1 MAEHVLDPGDQANIT
16 ADLLR
21 TGFHAAVDRS
31 DVTALIRLHGELDL
45 ATAPEL
51 SEAVATV
58 LDTRPRSFAVDLREL
73 TFVDSTGLNVLVA
86 AHRRAQA
93 DGCAFVVL
101 APRGAVLRAIQVT
114 GVDRIFA
121 VEVDEASV

>member
-1 MAEHVLDPGDQANIT
+1 MAEHVLDPGDHASIT
-16 ADLLR
+16 ANLLR
-21 TGFHAAVDRS
+21 TGFHAVVDRS
-31 DVTALIRLHGELDL
+31 DATALIRLHGELDL
-45 ATAPEL
+45 ATAPQL

-58 LDTRPRSFAVDLREL
+58 LDARPRSLAVDLREL

-101 APRGAVLRAIQVT
+101 AARGAALRAIQVT
-114 GVDRIFA
+114 GVDRIFE
-121 VEVDEASV
+121 VEVDEASI

>member
-1 MAEHVLDPGDQANIT
+1 MAEHVLDPGDHASIT

-21 TGFHAAVDRS
+21 TGFHAAVDRG
-31 DVTALIRLHGELDL
+31 DATALIRLHGELDL
-45 ATAPEL
+45 ATAPKL

-58 LDTRPRSFAVDLREL
+58 LDPRPRSLALDLREL

-101 APRGAVLRAIQVT
+101 ARRGAVLRAIQVT
-114 GVDRIFA
+114 GMDRLFE
-121 VEVDEASV
+121 VEVDETSV